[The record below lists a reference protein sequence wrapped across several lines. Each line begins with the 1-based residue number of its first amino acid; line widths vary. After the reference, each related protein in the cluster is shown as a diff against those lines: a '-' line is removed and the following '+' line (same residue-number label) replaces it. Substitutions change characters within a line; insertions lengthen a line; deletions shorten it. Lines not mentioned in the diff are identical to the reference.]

1 MFSVLCDKSRVQKL
15 LWYVVEEPRD
25 DTDTKRTSINIQ
37 YSEFSA
43 HYIYLLNVSGNTLT
57 VVLLGFISSEIFT
70 SGFDVILKTLVED
83 DN

>member
-15 LWYVVEEPRD
+15 LWYVVEEPWD
-25 DTDTKRTSINIQ
+25 DADTKRTSINIQ

-57 VVLLGFISSEIFT
+57 VVLLGLNSSLLRYSHMDLMLF
-70 SGFDVILKTLVED
+70 
-83 DN
+83 

>member
-57 VVLLGFISSEIFT
+57 VVLLGLNSSLLRYSHMDLMLF
-70 SGFDVILKTLVED
+70 
-83 DN
+83 